1 MATSSARRVQKHRD
15 ALRAQ
20 GLKPV
25 QLWVY
30 DTKAPGFAEEC
41 RRQALAAAEADRKDP
56 ELAEF
61 IEAALAEML
70 NHLDRAE

>member
-1 MATSSARRVQKHRD
+1 MATSSAKRVQKHRD

-41 RRQALAAAEADRKDP
+41 RREALAMAEADRKDP
-56 ELAEF
+56 ELLAF
-61 IEAALAEML
+61 LEAAAEELMK
-70 NHLDRAE
+70 DTPE

>member
-1 MATSSARRVQKHRD
+1 MATSSAQRVQKHRD

-56 ELAEF
+56 GLWEF
-61 IEAALAEML
+61 MEAAQAD
-70 NHLDRAE
+70 LDLPPP